1 MDRANHGTV
10 NRSMECWCMNGQPD
24 SVPTELV
31 LSDQDSVAAF
41 LKSGIGKSCKKA
53 VRIGNKL
60 YFAEFFSS
68 DFMDRGDERQ
78 GLSLGLYTEIPTA
91 KIISH
96 KKPPIP
102 G

>member
-1 MDRANHGTV
+1 MVTASMNTDMMTELTMSTEKDRTFG
-10 NRSMECWCMNGQPD
+10 MERWCVNGQPD

-31 LSDQDSVAAF
+31 LSDLDSSAAF

-78 GLSLGLYTEIPTA
+78 GLSLGL
-91 KIISH
+91 
-96 KKPPIP
+96 
-102 G
+102 